1 MAYIDRFNPPNM
13 HHIGGINYVM
23 MTDCAN
29 MVKEIERLRED
40 NERLR
45 EALSVI
51 WGWYPTN
58 VSNPHIQIKQMRE
71 FAHLASNDG
80 DFHQYL
86 KDHYA
91 ALKEGE

>member
-29 MVKEIERLRED
+29 MVKEIERLREA
-40 NERLR
+40 LR
-45 EALSVI
+45 FYTDRANPYTEANR
-51 WGWYPTN
+51 PTD
-58 VSNPHIQIKQMRE
+58 
-71 FAHLASNDG
+71 DG
-80 DFHQYL
+80 MIAR
-86 KDHYA
+86 A

>member
-29 MVKEIERLRED
+29 MVKEIERLREALKGLLDATDQWVFQD
-40 NERLR
+40 N
-45 EALSVI
+45 
-51 WGWYPTN
+51 YP
-58 VSNPHIQIKQMRE
+58 
-71 FAHLASNDG
+71 LAV
-80 DFHQYL
+80 
-86 KDHYA
+86 KKAKA